1 MQKSEVNKRTFRSRV
16 GSRVGSRIGSLGQ
29 LFFDILEPQA
39 VQKYSIIR
47 FYKVFWAW

>member
-1 MQKSEVNKRTFRSRV
+1 MQKSEVNKRIFRSHV
-16 GSRVGSRIGSLGQ
+16 GSDHLGI

-47 FYKVFWAW
+47 FYKVFWA